1 MTSRALP
8 LAGLAAAVFALVG
21 CASLTEETESSSGS
35 TASSERSSNDGGSRS
50 TAEAKR
56 SETSSQTAAA
66 AKSDPDAP
74 RSSWRAE
81 REAQRD
87 GKAATTGSNA
97 DNAKLVEQLNE
108 ASRELA
114 MLRAANAKLKAE
126 KTAPVSS
133 AAARPSS
140 AAATVTA
147 KPEPADE
154 KLAANLKSFTQFKQ
168 ELATLFAEMD
178 RMRKE
183 YAGLNSSLKAAV
195 EKADQARAAMA
206 RLESDLRA
214 EKKSRAEAEQAA
226 TQLRD
231 QLRTIARA
239 LSSAGLSVEKLSA
252 SAETTKR

>member
-8 LAGLAAAVFALVG
+8 LAGFAAAVFAFVG
-21 CASLTEETESSSGS
+21 CAGLPTESNESSSGS
-35 TASSERSSNDGGSRS
+35 SASSERSSSESASRS
-50 TAEAKR
+50 TADAKR
-56 SETSSQTAAA
+56 SETSRETAAA
-66 AKSDPDAP
+66 TKSDPDAP
-74 RSSWRAE
+74 RSSWRTE
-81 REAQRD
+81 RDGQRD
-87 GKAATTGSNA
+87 GKPAATGSNA

-126 KTAPVSS
+126 KGAPASSGSTSS
-133 AAARPSS
+133 AS
-140 AAATVTA
+140 TA

-154 KLAANLKSFTQFKQ
+154 KLTASLKSFTLFKQ
-168 ELATLFAEMD
+168 ELTTLFAEME

-183 YAGLNSSLKAAV
+183 HAGLNSSLKAAV

-206 RLESDLRA
+206 RLEADLRA
-214 EKKSRAEAEQAA
+214 EKKSRADAEQVA

-252 SAETTKR
+252 ATETAKR